1 MDAALLL
8 FLLLALGGGRSK
20 AATAEETPDGGDP
33 PPDEGTDDAPP
44 PPANACGPGG
54 AYLWTGF
61 LAMPPGNAATYGL
74 TQAEYSAAATILT
87 RVENQVYKPDFD
99 TGGTS
104 LCNRS
109 RVQKAAKVAL
119 NDIESLAMLAYWKIR
134 NRQVDELGGSMSP
147 HPTVDPALVVVPE
160 QRKQWVALFGNLRK
174 FFAAADKAG
183 QAAQGD

>member
-1 MDAALLL
+1 MDAALLIL
-8 FLLLALGGGRSK
+8 LLLAFGGGRGK
-20 AATAEETPDGGDP
+20 GTVDADDNADDDDAPN
-33 PPDEGTDDAPP
+33 EGTDDAPP

-74 TQAEYSAAATILT
+74 TQAEYSAAATVLT

-99 TGGTS
+99 TGGAS

-119 NDIESLAMLAYWKIR
+119 TDIEALAMLTYWKIR
-134 NRQVDELGGSMSP
+134 NRQVDELGGAMSP
-147 HPTVDPALVVVPE
+147 HPAVDTAFTGLE
-160 QRKQWVALFGNLRK
+160 AQRKEWVALFSNLRK
-174 FFAAADKAG
+174 FFTAADKAG
-183 QAAQGD
+183 QAAQD